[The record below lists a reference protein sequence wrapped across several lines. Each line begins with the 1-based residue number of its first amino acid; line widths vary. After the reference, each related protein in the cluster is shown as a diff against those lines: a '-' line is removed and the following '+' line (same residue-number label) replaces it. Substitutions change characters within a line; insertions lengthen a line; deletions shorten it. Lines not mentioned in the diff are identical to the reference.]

1 VCEREPPAETP
12 SRVRDLSEFWRGW
25 ADMSQ
30 VQILRRKEL
39 GSRLRLPAPAS
50 LTPAKL
56 LNLCNLRPNLAFI
69 P

>member
-1 VCEREPPAETP
+1 VRARASCRNPEQSEG
-12 SRVRDLSEFWRGW
+12 SQRVLAGLGGHVT
-25 ADMSQ
+25 
-30 VQILRRKEL
+30 VQILRRKEH